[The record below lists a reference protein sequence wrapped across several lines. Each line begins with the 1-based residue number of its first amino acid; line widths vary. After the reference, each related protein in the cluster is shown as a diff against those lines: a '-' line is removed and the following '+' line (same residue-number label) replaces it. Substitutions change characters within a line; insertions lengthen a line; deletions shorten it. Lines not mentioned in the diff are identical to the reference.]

1 MESQDSYKLYLINGK
16 LLNFYE
22 MFTFRGFSGI
32 PALFLSGFFFFF
44 FFTVTFHEVLWSTQ
58 TNSFLSVSYPFSY
71 LW

>member
-32 PALFLSGFFFFF
+32 PALFFIRILFFFFY
-44 FFTVTFHEVLWSTQ
+44 SD
-58 TNSFLSVSYPFSY
+58 FS
-71 LW
+71 